1 MIITQTGI
9 NEPKVLS
16 GMFNPKAIG
25 IATVTAMSARFEYGG
40 SPDEFI
46 FPFLEEFLKKKKEGV
61 DILILLTPGDTPLH
75 FV

>member
-40 SPDEFI
+40 SPEFDL
-46 FPFLEEFLKKKKEGV
+46 FFLEFLKKKKEGV

-75 FV
+75 FA